1 MVHPGAQ
8 PRQPPTQGGSPL
20 KKRIAILLILA
31 LALAL
36 FAGCEQNAAP
46 DNTTAQPGLLEE
58 TIPDDNVRNWYEI
71 FVYSFAD
78 SDGDRVGDL
87 KGATEKLDYVRDMGF
102 TGIWLMPIMP
112 SPSYHK
118 YDITDYYSID
128 PLYGTLEDFQAFL
141 NRAHELGIKVILDL
155 VVNHTSNE
163 HPWFQNAI
171 TGPDAEYRDYY
182 NFSDTPAAG
191 YQQIRGSYYEAR
203 FVSSM
208 PDLNLDAPQVRTEIE
223 NIMKFWLD
231 KGVDGFRLD
240 AVTSYYTGQQSKNVE
255 FLSWLNDTAKAV
267 APDCYIVGECWA
279 DESTIA
285 GYYSSGIDSFFY
297 FPAAGATGNLC
308 KIMSEES
315 TGRGAGYGSLTAH
328 LEERFGENTL
338 MAPFLDN
345 HDMDRITGT
354 VGTYNLNRLKITY
367 GLLAMMRGGVYVY
380 YGDEIGMIGSGNDP
394 NKRIGMYWDT
404 LDTVTRCPPGTTD
417 AKYVLDNVV
426 TQQGS
431 ANSLLNYVRRA
442 MNLRNAVPEI
452 ARGTS
457 EIIAQE
463 DSDVCVIRRTWESGT
478 VTIVLNIS
486 DSPKNLTLNAGAL
499 LGELDANLESGSGIT
514 YTEGTLHL
522 DPWGIAVL
530 K

>member
-1 MVHPGAQ
+1 M
-8 PRQPPTQGGSPL
+8 
-20 KKRIAILLILA
+20 KRLTAIALVLA
-31 LALAL
+31 LLTAL
-36 FAGCEQNAAP
+36 FAGCAREAP
-46 DNTTAQPGLLEE
+46 ETTTEPTPERPALLAEN
-58 TIPDDNVRNWYEI
+58 IPDDNCRNWYEI

-87 KGATEKLDYVRDMGF
+87 KGAAEKLDYVRDMGF

-118 YDITDYYSID
+118 YDITDYYAID

-141 NRAHELGIKVILDL
+141 NRAHELGIRVILDL

-163 HPWFQNAI
+163 HPWFQNAK
-171 TGPDAEYRDYY
+171 TGADAQYRDYY
-182 NFSDTPAAG
+182 NFTDTAASG
-191 YQQIRGSYYEAR
+191 YQQIGGSYYEAR

-208 PDLNLDAPQVRTEIE
+208 PDLNLDNPAVRAEIV

-240 AVTSYYTGQQSKNVE
+240 AVTSYYTGQQAKNVE
-255 FLSWLNDTAKAV
+255 FLSWLNTEAKAID
-267 APDCYIVGECWA
+267 PDCYIVGECWA

-285 GYYSSGIDSFFY
+285 GYYASGIDSFFC
-297 FPAAGATGNLC
+297 FPAAGGNGELC
-308 KIMSEES
+308 KLMAEEA
-315 TGRGAGYGSLTAH
+315 TDRGTAYGNLTAH
-328 LEERFGENTL
+328 LEERFGADTL

-354 VGTYNLNRLKITY
+354 IGTYNLNRLKITY
-367 GLLAMMRGGVYVY
+367 GLLAMMRGGTYIY

-394 NKRIGMYWDT
+394 NKRIGMYWST
-404 LDTVTRCPPGTTD
+404 LDQVTRCPPGTTES
-417 AKYVLDNVV
+417 KYVLANVPD
-426 TQQGS
+426 QQAD
-431 ANSLLNYVRRA
+431 ANSLLNYVRSA

-457 EIIAQE
+457 EVV
-463 DSDVCVIRRTWESGT
+463 DTGNSSVCVIRRTWEGRT
-478 VTIVLNIS
+478 VTIVLNIA
-486 DSPKNLTLNAGAL
+486 DTPVDLTVEAGEL
-499 LGELDANLESGSGIT
+499 LGTLDANVESGSGIT
-514 YTEGTLHL
+514 FADGSLHL

-530 K
+530 E